1 MKHNVSQYQI
11 ESAQAMEMLGH
22 ALAKSL
28 NNTGMIIY
36 LCGDLGA
43 GKTTLVRGFLQELG
57 HLQTVKSPTYTLIEA
72 YELPPFDIYHFDLY
86 RLKSSAEL
94 EEMGIRDYFHNN
106 AICLVEWPQK
116 GEPLLPQ
123 PDLTLTIQII
133 ETKRLVEIKAN
144 NSRGNDALHI
154 LGHDITTSHK

>member
-1 MKHNVSQYQI
+1 MKYKMSQYQVD
-11 ESAQAMEMLGH
+11 SAQAMEILGR

-28 NNTGMIIY
+28 NNTGIIIY
-36 LCGDLGA
+36 LSGDLGA
-43 GKTTLVRGFLQELG
+43 GKTTLVRGFLQGLG
-57 HLQTVKSPTYTLIEA
+57 YLQTVKSPTYTLIEA

-86 RLKSSAEL
+86 RLKTSAEL
-94 EEMGIRDYFHNN
+94 EGMGIRDYFHDN

-116 GEPLLPQ
+116 GALLLPQ

-133 ETKRLVEIKAN
+133 ENKRLVEIKAN